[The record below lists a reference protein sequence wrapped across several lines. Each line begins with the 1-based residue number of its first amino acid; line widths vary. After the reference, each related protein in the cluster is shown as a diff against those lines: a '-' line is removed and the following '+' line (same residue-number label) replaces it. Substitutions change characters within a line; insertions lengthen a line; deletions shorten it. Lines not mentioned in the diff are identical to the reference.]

1 MPPESFAAQE
11 GRNLSARRKESFHM
25 SSKSF
30 ADLGVSRAVV
40 RALDERGFNE
50 PFAIQKL
57 VIADVLA
64 GRDVMAKSPT
74 GSGKTLA
81 FAVPLSDRM
90 AAEDKRPAC
99 LVLAPTRELASQIVE
114 EWRSIAHSRALK
126 VAAVYGGV
134 GIQKQANQAKQAHIV
149 VATPGR
155 LEDLIQRRAI
165 SLDRV
170 RTLVLDEA
178 DRMLDM
184 GFRPVIDRLVAQCP
198 RDRQTLFFSATLDG
212 EAGRIA
218 AEYTKDDAAR
228 HEHIAPK
235 QDIADIQHRFVRVE
249 RDHRIKALVGE
260 LRATDRDR
268 ALVFVRTKRGAD
280 RLVKRLGNEGVNAV
294 AMHGDKTQGQR
305 ERALSRFEAGSVD
318 TLVATDVA
326 ARGIDVSGISHVINF
341 DPPEDRE
348 GYVHR
353 TGRTGR
359 AGSTGEAVTFVG
371 GEQAG
376 DVGKIA
382 SELNLHAEF
391 ASAGLGHAGRS
402 HGRSDRGSNSGSGSG
417 ESGPR
422 GGYGGGRNKRRPR
435 SSSGTGSTAGSGR
448 GSRHNGGGGGSRS
461 GGRSG
466 SASSSPSK
474 VASARPGRRS
484 GRR

>member
-1 MPPESFAAQE
+1 MRS
-11 GRNLSARRKESFHM
+11 SARRKESPM
-25 SSKSF
+25 KTQSF
-30 ADLGVSRAVV
+30 AEIGVSRAVV
-40 RALDERGFNE
+40 RALDERGFTE

-64 GRDVMAKSPT
+64 GRDVLAKSPT

-81 FAVPLSDRM
+81 FAVPLSDRIG
-90 AAEDKRPAC
+90 AEDPRPAG

-114 EWRSIAHSRALK
+114 EWRSIAHSRALR

-134 GIQKQANQAKQAHIV
+134 GIEKQAREARKAHIV

-155 LEDLIQRRAI
+155 LEDLIARRAI
-165 SLDRV
+165 SLDQV

-218 AEYTKDDAAR
+218 ASYTRDDAVR
-228 HEHIAPK
+228 HEHVAPK
-235 QDIADIQHRFVRVE
+235 QDVADIQHRFVAVE
-249 RDHRIKALVGE
+249 RHHRIKALVGE
-260 LRATDRDR
+260 LRASERGL

-280 RLVKRLGNEGVNAV
+280 RLVKRLDREGVRAV

-305 ERALSRFEAGSVD
+305 ERALARFESGKVD

-359 AGSTGEAVTFVG
+359 AGRTGHAVTFVG

-376 DVGKIA
+376 DVGRIA
-382 SELNLHAEF
+382 HELRLHAEF
-391 ASAGLGHAGRS
+391 ERSGLVHAGRS
-402 HGRSDRGSNSGSGSG
+402 HGQR
-417 ESGPR
+417 
-422 GGYGGGRNKRRPR
+422 
-435 SSSGTGSTAGSGR
+435 
-448 GSRHNGGGGGSRS
+448 
-461 GGRSG
+461 
-466 SASSSPSK
+466 
-474 VASARPGRRS
+474 
-484 GRR
+484 